1 VENRPN
7 SAGPETKTAVQQ
19 SGFGP
24 ALRGGLALALAAAT
38 VAALLF
44 FWRLGDQGRTAQLQL
59 VQIEAA
65 INFANGLEWQA
76 ISDRAVNAQEQ
87 EDLQARLQEVENL
100 FSNLPPKVL
109 SLREVAHLHD
119 VSLRYAEAITIEVSF
134 VARGKIDEAAEVDKQ
149 VVNPTLEELRTGL
162 LTANQVQAKRA
173 QSASRIQIFGSVAVV
188 VFSCCFMLVLLRKAQ
203 KLLASKL
210 AAEMASRTKS
220 EFLANMSHEI
230 RTPIN
235 GVLGMTDLL
244 LGTELSGEQK
254 EYAAMLKTSGELLLG
269 TINDILDFS
278 KIEAGKLDMD
288 PVTFDLHRTVED
300 VVRAFTLKAYEK
312 RVELMH
318 EIANDVPRFMVGDP
332 GRLRQILVNLLGN
345 ALKFTQQ
352 GEVVVR
358 TLRKGKTGKEFEI
371 QFDVADTGIGI
382 PRNKHSAIFEAFA
395 QADASTTRNY
405 GGTGLGLAISAK
417 LAGMMG
423 GRIWVESSPG
433 KGSTFSF
440 TAQLGETSSPE
451 NQAALMPQ
459 GGLLHMPVLVVDDN
473 ATNRRIL
480 QDITQ
485 GWGMKPYEAEGG
497 DLALEILLRAKDEG
511 HAFPLALIDGHMPG
525 MDGFELAKRIKEDPR
540 LSGATIMMLTSAE
553 SQGDAA
559 RCRELGISAYLIKP
573 IRKTELLTAILTVLG
588 HDAESPAPAKTETV
602 TRETLLRILIAE
614 DNHINQ
620 ALLVRMLEKMG
631 HIPVTTENGLQ
642 AIERLAAES
651 FDLVLMDV
659 QMPEMDGF
667 QATRKIR
674 EQERVTGF
682 HVPIVALTANAMK
695 GDEDDCLKA
704 GMDRYLSKPI
714 SGEKLREALTWV
726 IERQGQSWQ
735 AEVSQTVPASD
746 RQAEALRP

>member
-1 VENRPN
+1 MENRPN

-134 VARGKIDEAAEVDKQ
+134 VARGKFDEAAEVAKQ
-149 VVNPTLEELRTGL
+149 VVDPTLEELRTGL

-269 TINDILDFS
+269 TINDILDF
-278 KIEAGKLDMD
+278 
-288 PVTFDLHRTVED
+288 
-300 VVRAFTLKAYEK
+300 
-312 RVELMH
+312 
-318 EIANDVPRFMVGDP
+318 PR
-332 GRLRQILVNLLGN
+332 
-345 ALKFTQQ
+345 
-352 GEVVVR
+352 
-358 TLRKGKTGKEFEI
+358 
-371 QFDVADTGIGI
+371 
-382 PRNKHSAIFEAFA
+382 S
-395 QADASTTRNY
+395 
-405 GGTGLGLAISAK
+405 K
-417 LAGMMG
+417 LAN
-423 GRIWVESSPG
+423 W
-433 KGSTFSF
+433 T
-440 TAQLGETSSPE
+440 
-451 NQAALMPQ
+451 
-459 GGLLHMPVLVVDDN
+459 
-473 ATNRRIL
+473 
-480 QDITQ
+480 
-485 GWGMKPYEAEGG
+485 W
-497 DLALEILLRAKDEG
+497 
-511 HAFPLALIDGHMPG
+511 
-525 MDGFELAKRIKEDPR
+525 
-540 LSGATIMMLTSAE
+540 
-553 SQGDAA
+553 
-559 RCRELGISAYLIKP
+559 
-573 IRKTELLTAILTVLG
+573 IR
-588 HDAESPAPAKTETV
+588 
-602 TRETLLRILIAE
+602 
-614 DNHINQ
+614 
-620 ALLVRMLEKMG
+620 
-631 HIPVTTENGLQ
+631 
-642 AIERLAAES
+642 
-651 FDLVLMDV
+651 
-659 QMPEMDGF
+659 
-667 QATRKIR
+667 
-674 EQERVTGF
+674 
-682 HVPIVALTANAMK
+682 
-695 GDEDDCLKA
+695 
-704 GMDRYLSKPI
+704 
-714 SGEKLREALTWV
+714 
-726 IERQGQSWQ
+726 
-735 AEVSQTVPASD
+735 
-746 RQAEALRP
+746 